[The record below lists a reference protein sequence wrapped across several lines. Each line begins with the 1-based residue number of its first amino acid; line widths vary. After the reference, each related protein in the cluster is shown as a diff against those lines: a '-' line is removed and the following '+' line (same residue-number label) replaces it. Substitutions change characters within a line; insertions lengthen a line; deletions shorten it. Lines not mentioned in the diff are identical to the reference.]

1 MYHIDVRHGVRRY
14 GVRDDRL
21 AGSQLGM
28 RSRHSVGSRQQQLR
42 GRGAAATGATATGS
56 GDDVHRGAGP
66 VRPDELVLPGRRLSI
81 TAGATRRSGRPPI
94 RF

>member
-42 GRGAAATGATATGS
+42 GRGATATGATAAGS
-56 GDDVHRGAGP
+56 GDDSCIKYDVHLSSFLALRLRGKCQLIP
-66 VRPDELVLPGRRLSI
+66 NRKL
-81 TAGATRRSGRPPI
+81 RSC
-94 RF
+94 